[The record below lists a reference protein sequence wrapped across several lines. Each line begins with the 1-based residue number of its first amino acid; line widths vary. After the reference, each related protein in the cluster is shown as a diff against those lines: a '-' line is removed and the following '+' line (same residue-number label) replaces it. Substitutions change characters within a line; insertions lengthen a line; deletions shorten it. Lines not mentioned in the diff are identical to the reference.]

1 MDKDRQF
8 LNDFNPIFIWL
19 VIIVVISA
27 IVYIFYPRQDAQV
40 IETLWEKGINGL
52 GMSSPISFDIDQD
65 GIKDIVVG
73 TGFSWST
80 SGNSSMEAIN
90 GMNGAPIWTTE
101 MPGGVLGSSI
111 ILDINGDG
119 TNDVSVSGAFAD
131 FFMLNGLN
139 GDKLWSLTEQNPTVK
154 LLPCKFNSPIL
165 IQDQDGDNIQDI
177 VVIQGG
183 LLNKSSY
190 ISIFHHASNQYIAT
204 AYDEQEIEKKFTEIL
219 EIDKSKTVHLTVCKQ
234 NECKQKYFNRNI
246 FLDFPFEIYMNQLF
260 ENQVGPGSRVYI
272 ISSVTGKI
280 IRIFWCPLI
289 VRVKVFHLIFHIKI

>member
-1 MDKDRQF
+1 MLLEQ
-8 LNDFNPIFIWL
+8 
-19 VIIVVISA
+19 
-27 IVYIFYPRQDAQV
+27 
-40 IETLWEKGINGL
+40 GL
-52 GMSSPISFDIDQD
+52 AGL
-65 GIKDIVVG
+65 
-73 TGFSWST
+73 

-280 IRIFWCPLI
+280 IRIFLVPFDSESQSVPSYFSYKNMKWIIYGSGNQWKSGHVIAQNIQNGNVMWTIETKNKGVLSSPTLYKDFNLNPF
-289 VRVKVFHLIFHIKI
+289 VMST